1 MNLFLFFTILF
12 TSMQAQVIFDFNK
25 KSDLQDWI
33 IVNDVVMGG
42 RSSSTF
48 KLDEDGLGVFE
59 GNISLENNGGF
70 SSLRYRFLKR
80 TIKGATQ
87 VKITLR
93 GDGKKYQF
101 RVKSNAG
108 DYYSYIV
115 PFLTSGE
122 WQEIVIPLGDMYPSF
137 RGRRLNQPN
146 FSNDS
151 IEELTF
157 LIGNKKSERF
167 KLLIDKIVLES
178 FFILLPTIFR
188 FNKRDSK

>member
-1 MNLFLFFTILF
+1 
-12 TSMQAQVIFDFNK
+12 
-25 KSDLQDWI
+25 
-33 IVNDVVMGG
+33 MGG

-80 TIKGATQ
+80 TIKGDTQ

-108 DYYSYIV
+108 DYYSYIA

-122 WQEIVIPLGDMYPSF
+122 WQEIVIPLRDMYPSF

-167 KLLIDKIVLES
+167 KLLIDKIVLE
-178 FFILLPTIFR
+178 
-188 FNKRDSK
+188 

>member
-48 KLDEDGLGVFE
+48 KLDEDGLGIFE

-80 TIKGATQ
+80 TIKGDTQ

-108 DYYSYIV
+108 DYYSYIA

-122 WQEIVIPLGDMYPSF
+122 WQEIVIPLRDMYPSF

-167 KLLIDKIVLES
+167 KLLIDKIVLE
-178 FFILLPTIFR
+178 
-188 FNKRDSK
+188 

>member
-1 MNLFLFFTILF
+1 MKLSLLIIIL
-12 TSMQAQVIFDFNK
+12 SIPMQAQVIFDFNK

-33 IVNDVVMGG
+33 IVDDVVMGG

-48 KLDEDGLGVFE
+48 KLDKDGLGVFE

-80 TIKGATQ
+80 TIKEYAQ
-87 VKITLR
+87 VKIILC

-101 RVKSNAG
+101 RIKSNRG
-108 DYYSYIV
+108 DYYSYIIS
-115 PFLTSGE
+115 FLTSGE
-122 WQEIVIPLGDMYPSF
+122 WQEIVIPLKDMYPSF

-167 KLLIDKIVLES
+167 KLLIDKIVLE
-178 FFILLPTIFR
+178 
-188 FNKRDSK
+188 

>member
-1 MNLFLFFTILF
+1 
-12 TSMQAQVIFDFNK
+12 MQAQVIFDFNK

-80 TIKGATQ
+80 TIKGDTQ

-108 DYYSYIV
+108 DYYSYIA

-122 WQEIVIPLGDMYPSF
+122 WQEIVIPLRDMYPSF

-167 KLLIDKIVLES
+167 KLLIDKIVLE
-178 FFILLPTIFR
+178 
-188 FNKRDSK
+188 

>member
-1 MNLFLFFTILF
+1 
-12 TSMQAQVIFDFNK
+12 
-25 KSDLQDWI
+25 
-33 IVNDVVMGG
+33 
-42 RSSSTF
+42 
-48 KLDEDGLGVFE
+48 
-59 GNISLENNGGF
+59 
-70 SSLRYRFLKR
+70 
-80 TIKGATQ
+80 
-87 VKITLR
+87 LR

-101 RVKSNAG
+101 RIKSNAR
-108 DYYSYIV
+108 DYYSYIA

-167 KLLIDKIVLES
+167 KLLIDKIVLE
-178 FFILLPTIFR
+178 
-188 FNKRDSK
+188 

>member
-1 MNLFLFFTILF
+1 M
-12 TSMQAQVIFDFNK
+12 
-25 KSDLQDWI
+25 
-33 IVNDVVMGG
+33 
-42 RSSSTF
+42 
-48 KLDEDGLGVFE
+48 
-59 GNISLENNGGF
+59 
-70 SSLRYRFLKR
+70 RYRFLKR
-80 TIKGATQ
+80 TIKGDTQ

-108 DYYSYIV
+108 DYYSYIA

-122 WQEIVIPLGDMYPSF
+122 WQEIVIPLRDMYPSF

-167 KLLIDKIVLES
+167 KLLIDKIVLE
-178 FFILLPTIFR
+178 
-188 FNKRDSK
+188 

>member
-12 TSMQAQVIFDFNK
+12 TSMQVQVIFDFNK

-167 KLLIDKIVLES
+167 KLLIDKIVLE
-178 FFILLPTIFR
+178 
-188 FNKRDSK
+188 

>member
-1 MNLFLFFTILF
+1 
-12 TSMQAQVIFDFNK
+12 MQAQVIFDFNK

-108 DYYSYIV
+108 DYYSYIA

-122 WQEIVIPLGDMYPSF
+122 WQEIVIP
-137 RGRRLNQPN
+137 
-146 FSNDS
+146 
-151 IEELTF
+151 
-157 LIGNKKSERF
+157 
-167 KLLIDKIVLES
+167 
-178 FFILLPTIFR
+178 
-188 FNKRDSK
+188 

>member
-48 KLDEDGLGVFE
+48 KLNEEGLGTFE

-80 TIKGATQ
+80 TLKEYTH
-87 VKITLR
+87 VKITLC

-101 RVKSNAG
+101 RVKSNVR
-108 DYYSYIV
+108 DYYSYIA

-122 WQEIVIPLGDMYPSF
+122 WQEIVIPLEDMYPSF

-167 KLLIDKIVLES
+167 KLLIDKIVLE
-178 FFILLPTIFR
+178 
-188 FNKRDSK
+188 

>member
-48 KLDEDGLGVFE
+48 KL
-59 GNISLENNGGF
+59 NENNGGF
-70 SSLRYRFLKR
+70 SSLRYRFVKR
-80 TIKGATQ
+80 TLKEYTH
-87 VKITLR
+87 VKITLC

-101 RVKSNAG
+101 RVKSNAR
-108 DYYSYIV
+108 DYYSYIA

-122 WQEIVIPLGDMYPSF
+122 WQEIVIPLEDMYPSF

-157 LIGNKKSERF
+157 LIGNKKSEKF
-167 KLLIDKIVLES
+167 KLLIDKIVLE
-178 FFILLPTIFR
+178 
-188 FNKRDSK
+188 

>member
-70 SSLRYRFLKR
+70 SSLRRSFSEFDKGSILK
-80 TIKGATQ
+80 
-87 VKITLR
+87 L
-93 GDGKKYQF
+93 
-101 RVKSNAG
+101 
-108 DYYSYIV
+108 
-115 PFLTSGE
+115 
-122 WQEIVIPLGDMYPSF
+122 
-137 RGRRLNQPN
+137 
-146 FSNDS
+146 
-151 IEELTF
+151 
-157 LIGNKKSERF
+157 
-167 KLLIDKIVLES
+167 KL
-178 FFILLPTIFR
+178 P
-188 FNKRDSK
+188 

>member
-1 MNLFLFFTILF
+1 MKLSLLIIILSI
-12 TSMQAQVIFDFNK
+12 SMQAQVIFDFNK

-33 IVNDVVMGG
+33 IVDDVVMGG

-48 KLDEDGLGVFE
+48 KLDKDGLGVFE

-80 TIKGATQ
+80 TLKEYTH
-87 VKITLR
+87 VKITLC

-108 DYYSYIV
+108 DYYSYIA

-122 WQEIVIPLGDMYPSF
+122 WQEIVIPLRDMYPSF

-167 KLLIDKIVLES
+167 KLLIDKIVLE
-178 FFILLPTIFR
+178 
-188 FNKRDSK
+188 

>member
-1 MNLFLFFTILF
+1 
-12 TSMQAQVIFDFNK
+12 MQAQVIFDFNK

-167 KLLIDKIVLES
+167 KLLIDKIVLE
-178 FFILLPTIFR
+178 
-188 FNKRDSK
+188 

>member
-1 MNLFLFFTILF
+1 MNLFLFFTILC

-48 KLDEDGLGVFE
+48 ELNEDGLGTFE

-70 SSLRYRFLKR
+70 SSLRYRFLKK
-80 TIKGATQ
+80 TIKQYTQ

-101 RVKSNAG
+101 RVKSNAR
-108 DYYSYIV
+108 DYYSYIA

-122 WQEIVIPLGDMYPSF
+122 WQEIVIPLEDMYASF
-137 RGRRLNQPN
+137 RGRILNKPN

-157 LIGNKKSERF
+157 LIGNKKIEKF
-167 KLLIDKIVLES
+167 KLLIDKIVLE
-178 FFILLPTIFR
+178 
-188 FNKRDSK
+188 

>member
-1 MNLFLFFTILF
+1 MNLFLFSTILF

-48 KLDEDGLGVFE
+48 KLDEDGEGVFE

-80 TIKGATQ
+80 TIKGDTQ

-108 DYYSYIV
+108 DYYSYIA

-167 KLLIDKIVLES
+167 KLLIDKIVLE
-178 FFILLPTIFR
+178 
-188 FNKRDSK
+188 

>member
-1 MNLFLFFTILF
+1 M
-12 TSMQAQVIFDFNK
+12 

-48 KLDEDGLGVFE
+48 KLDEDGEGVFE

-80 TIKGATQ
+80 TIKGDTQ

-108 DYYSYIV
+108 EYYSYIA

-122 WQEIVIPLGDMYPSF
+122 WQEIVIPLRDMYPSF

-167 KLLIDKIVLES
+167 KLLIDKIVLE
-178 FFILLPTIFR
+178 
-188 FNKRDSK
+188 